1 MEENLK
7 INAREEEEANR
18 DLNIYRCNICNNSEE
33 EFLLCDDCF
42 KNYISKF
49 EDNINN
55 FLNTEKSIIKKIDL
69 ILTFNNEKSKKLN
82 HKIYLDKYKQILE
95 SRIQQEEIKI
105 KKYKEEASK
114 YENLVI
120 NQKDKNNGLEHFL
133 KDNDFGGNIN
143 NKDKNIS
150 FNNSLNNSINDNNDV
165 YRSEISKTKNE
176 IFDINSK
183 IKTYKK
189 KYIYDLFQDLFIKK
203 KTIIKISDFFN
214 DEQQQNNNLNFSIIL
229 TPNKNNNTDM
239 NQDDSSSDIIKLNL
253 LRENDVLLKRLNSF
267 FKTMVSFLEK
277 AFNKFKIK
285 MPFKINHFKVE
296 YKNGFEYNIE
306 INKNQLNNQ
315 SEIGHVVKGYHLLSI
330 NYIYLMQNI
339 FGDSIKLNDWFDIS
353 FFLSEQNDDIG
364 SIKTIIEDAKNE
376 EKEKEYNGFIV
387 IDD

>member
-82 HKIYLDKYKQILE
+82 LKIYLDKYKQILE

-133 KDNDFGGNIN
+133 KDFDFGGNIN

-150 FNNSLNNSINDNNDV
+150 FNNSLNNSNDNNDV

-229 TPNKNNNTDM
+229 IPNKNNNTDM

-267 FKTMVSFLEK
+267 FKTMVCFLEK

-315 SEIGHVVKGYHLLSI
+315 SEISHVVKGYHLLSI

-339 FGDSIKLNDWFDIS
+339 FGDSIKLNDWFDFS

>member
-120 NQKDKNNGLEHFL
+120 NQKDRNNGLEHFL
-133 KDNDFGGNIN
+133 KDNDLGGNIN

-253 LRENDVLLKRLNSF
+253 LTEYDVLLKRLNSF
-267 FKTMVSFLEK
+267 FKTMVHFLEK
-277 AFNKFKIK
+277 AFN
-285 MPFKINHFKVE
+285 
-296 YKNGFEYNIE
+296 
-306 INKNQLNNQ
+306 
-315 SEIGHVVKGYHLLSI
+315 
-330 NYIYLMQNI
+330 
-339 FGDSIKLNDWFDIS
+339 
-353 FFLSEQNDDIG
+353 
-364 SIKTIIEDAKNE
+364 
-376 EKEKEYNGFIV
+376 
-387 IDD
+387 